1 MFVYLYICVYDRYRR
16 DESWYRWPS
25 GIMHCKVTSLF
36 LLLNIQLTV
45 PRALKVP
52 NRVLQ
57 PRNRVPK
64 FLLNTV
70 IWTQISAQSLIP
82 IQISAQSRNPAGY
95 FRHPASRAYFQSR
108 ISSPFCFKIPNPNPQ
123 RRKSRIPKT
132 YWKPSAF
139 LMQAKSRLSFGVG
152 GVGRVC
158 ISLSQCNCS
167 ALCHDW

>member
-1 MFVYLYICVYDRYRR
+1 
-16 DESWYRWPS
+16 
-25 GIMHCKVTSLF
+25 MHCKVTSLF
-36 LLLNIQLTV
+36 LLLNIQLTA

-57 PRNRVPK
+57 PRNPDPK

-70 IWTQISAQSLIP
+70 IP
-82 IQISAQSRNPAGY
+82 IQISGQSRNPAGY
-95 FRHPASRAYFQSR
+95 FRHPASRAYSQSR
-108 ISSPFCFKIPNPNPQ
+108 ISSPFCFKIPNPNLQ

-139 LMQAKSRLSFGVG
+139 LMQAESRLSFGVRG
-152 GVGRVC
+152 GGRVC
-158 ISLSQCNCS
+158 ISLWQCNCS